1 MNIPSKQYRHLIECL
16 ESQRFPQYFNTSEM
30 FIHLEKALSSSFPAL
45 YNEYTVYK
53 IIDTWLN
60 AHNAYHQFICCADSQ
75 RFTYIHRQFTS
86 KIFIYLKTTLCRSF
100 EASSRHRWSTAWQRM
115 RICAANEKI
124 GCSGVKILYITW
136 EANVLKFTKNYNNDN
151 DCLKFLWTLQKA

>member
-16 ESQRFPQYFNTSEM
+16 ESKRFSQYFNTSEM
-30 FIHLEKALSSSFPAL
+30 FIHLKKALSSSFPAL
-45 YNEYTVYK
+45 HNEYTVYK
-53 IIDTWLN
+53 IISILDWMPIM
-60 AHNAYHQFICCADSQ
+60 HNINLYVAQILKDLLIFM
-75 RFTYIHRQFTS
+75 S

-100 EASSRHRWSTAWQRM
+100 EASSRHRSTAWQRM
-115 RICAANEKI
+115 CICAAKEKI

-151 DCLKFLWTLQKA
+151 DSSKFLWTWQKA